1 MQNYLNFFN
10 MKIIYIV
17 NLIFGNWKLHGDQIV
32 NRFKED
38 HNCKKIKSF
47 IMHSLIKNI
56 IQKKNPSNWF
66 LYLWKCYLWIRYLWL
81 IWPVL
86 DWRGLNY
93 LKMEKNEYN

>member
-1 MQNYLNFFN
+1 

-56 IQKKNPSNWF
+56 IQKK
-66 LYLWKCYLWIRYLWL
+66 IRQIDFYTYGNV
-81 IWPVL
+81 ICGSVIF
-86 DWRGLNY
+86 G
-93 LKMEKNEYN
+93 

>member
-1 MQNYLNFFN
+1 

-47 IMHSLIKNI
+47 IVYSLIKKHHSE
-56 IQKKNPSNWF
+56 KKIREIDF
-66 LYLWKCYLWIRYLWL
+66 YTYLWKCYLWIRYLWL
-81 IWPVL
+81 I
-86 DWRGLNY
+86 
-93 LKMEKNEYN
+93 

>member
-1 MQNYLNFFN
+1 

-56 IQKKNPSNWF
+56 IQKKKSV
-66 LYLWKCYLWIRYLWL
+66 KL
-81 IWPVL
+81 IFIP
-86 DWRGLNY
+86 
-93 LKMEKNEYN
+93 MEMLSVDPLSLANLTSS